1 MDKIKKVYVDSRYRT
16 PETSSSDSD
25 FHFEL
30 KEGFEAPDNTVCY
43 VDDICIPHTW
53 RTVESNNNKLYI
65 ILRDAYLSG
74 SEFAYNYNAFVL
86 EIPEK
91 NYTGDTLASTIH
103 ELLTNFATNHNFV
116 VSYNVSTGSISI
128 NATNNDGI
136 YQEYAFH
143 VASDYNVRSWSGGW
157 KDRQGNAYP
166 IDLNNLKSINNVLRN
181 NEMTDYHTF
190 YREFE
195 SGFLD
200 LLNVHNIYLHC
211 PHIGSYTSIG
221 VRGENTI
228 IKKIP
233 VSSSFGYLIL
243 DSVVAQHDKIDVS
256 RQSIKTLRFSLKDV
270 HGNVINLHGASV
282 SFSLIFVSA
291 E

>member
-1 MDKIKKVYVDSRYRT
+1 MDKIKKVYIDSRYRT
-16 PETSSSDSD
+16 VEPASSDSD

-30 KEGFEAPDNTVCY
+30 KEAFEAPENTVCY

-65 ILRDAYLSG
+65 IFKSAYFNG
-74 SEFAYNYNAFVL
+74 AEYAYNYDAYVL

-91 NYTGDTLASTIH
+91 NYTGDTLASTIQ
-103 ELLTNFATNHNFV
+103 ELLTSFAVNYNFA
-116 VSYNVSTGSISI
+116 VSFNVSTGSISI

-136 YQEYAFH
+136 YSMYEFH
-143 VASDYNVRSWSGGW
+143 IASDYNVKSWEGTW

-166 IDLNNLKSINNVLRN
+166 LDLNNLKSINNVLRN
-181 NEMTDYHTF
+181 NDMTYYHTF
-190 YREFE
+190 YRNFE

-228 IKKIP
+228 VKEIP

-243 DSVVAQHDKIDVS
+243 DSVVPQHDKIYVS
-256 RQSIKTLRFSLKDV
+256 KQSIKTLRFSLKM
-270 HGNVINLHGASV
+270 
-282 SFSLIFVSA
+282 FMTM
-291 E
+291 